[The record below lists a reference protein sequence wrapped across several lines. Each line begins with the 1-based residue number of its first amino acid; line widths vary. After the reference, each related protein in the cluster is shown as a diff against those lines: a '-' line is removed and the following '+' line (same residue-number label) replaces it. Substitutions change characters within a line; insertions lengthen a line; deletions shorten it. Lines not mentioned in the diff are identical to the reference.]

1 MAKKNRNKLGN
12 KKKKYIYLNAS
23 RKKEE
28 FGEALRKALELKSDP
43 EFENVEIVLRFK

>member
-1 MAKKNRNKLGN
+1 MKNKRKNKLGN
-12 KKKKYIYLNAS
+12 KKKTYVYLNVS
-23 RKKEE
+23 RNKEE